1 MIISR
6 NKQLDTMSRNKYQRR
21 RGLRPSTT
29 AASAV
34 QTELIQGPVT
44 HSQSSTDVGRE
55 AARQIKEQNNPN
67 TRYIDKPDATTNKNQ
82 LRAAQARQQA
92 AMGAVQRQALG
103 EGVGASLKPSGT
115 FSAPSVPQPQPMKM
129 QLVTKGGAVRLAPV
143 PAIGA
148 NIAAAGAAMAIE
160 QAAQP
165 AIGWLAE
172 KLARGL
178 YAGSEAI
185 FGDRDGVTFDEWQ
198 QIFAQAKQDV
208 EQQRQQ
214 GLQPSAEEIQRQ
226 IEEMRKR
233 IADMK
238 KPTPR
243 FGSPNESLLSQ
254 FNQAQ
259 MRKLRSAKNLEEQ
272 EKLVRQFKEQN
283 SALQETKQESLVVQ
297 PQEATKAAQD
307 DLREPQTDPRNREYH
322 LRRAALGA
330 NPTKEDMAAVLAYG
344 MEQHRLNFPELYR
357 DKTPNPLM
365 QDF

>member
-1 MIISR
+1 MP
-6 NKQLDTMSRNKYQRR
+6 KNKYQHR
-21 RGLRPSTT
+21 RGMRPSTT

-34 QTELIQGPVT
+34 QTELIQGPSA
-44 HSQSSTDVGRE
+44 HSSQSSTDPGRE

-103 EGVGASLKPSGT
+103 EGAGASLKPSGT

-129 QLVTKGGAVRLAPV
+129 QLVTKGGAVRLAPI
-143 PAIGA
+143 PAVGA
-148 NIAAAGAAMAIE
+148 NLAAAGAAMAIE

-185 FGDRDGVTFDEWQ
+185 FGDRDGLTFDEWQ
-198 QIFAQAKQDV
+198 EIFAQVKKDV

-214 GLQPSAEEIQRQ
+214 GLQPSTEEIQTQ
-226 IEEMRKR
+226 IDVMRKR
-233 IADMK
+233 IADMN
-238 KPTPR
+238 KPNPR
-243 FGSPNESLLSQ
+243 FGSAQESLLSQ
-254 FNQAQ
+254 FNQKQ
-259 MRKLRSAKNLEEQ
+259 MRQLRSAQNLEEQ
-272 EKLVRQFKEQN
+272 EKLVRQFKQQN
-283 SALQETKQESLVVQ
+283 SALQQSKQESSVEQ
-297 PQEATKAAQD
+297 PQAATKAVQD
-307 DLREPQTDPRNREYH
+307 GLSDPQVDPRNREYH

-330 NPTKEDMAAVLAYG
+330 SPFKEDMAAVLAYG
-344 MEQHRLNFPELYR
+344 LEQHRLNFPELYR

>member
-1 MIISR
+1 MP
-6 NKQLDTMSRNKYQRR
+6 KNKYQRR
-21 RGLRPSTT
+21 RGMRPSTT

-34 QTELIQGPVT
+34 QSELIQGPIT
-44 HSQSSTDVGRE
+44 HSQSSTDLGRE
-55 AARQIKEQNNPN
+55 AARQLRERNNPN
-67 TRYIDKPDATTNKNQ
+67 TRYIDKPDATTNKNL

-92 AMGAVQRQALG
+92 AMGSVRRQVLG

-148 NIAAAGAAMAIE
+148 NLAAAGAAMAIE

-172 KLARGL
+172 KLAHGL

-198 QIFAQAKQDV
+198 QIFAKAKQDV
-208 EQQRQQ
+208 EQQRRQ
-214 GLQPSAEEIQRQ
+214 GLQPSAEEIRRQ
-226 IEEMRKR
+226 IDEMRKR
-233 IADMK
+233 FADMK

-243 FGSPNESLLSQ
+243 FGSSNESLLSQ

-259 MRKLRSAKNLEEQ
+259 MRQLRSAQNLEEQ
-272 EKLVRQFKEQN
+272 EILVRQFKEQN
-283 SALQETKQESLVVQ
+283 SALKGTKQGSSELQ
-297 PQEATKAAQD
+297 PQVATETAQD
-307 DLREPQTDPRNREYH
+307 DLSAPQTDPRNREYH

-330 NPTKEDMAAVLAYG
+330 SPTKEDMAAVLAYG
-344 MEQHRLNFPELYR
+344 LEQHRLNFPELYG